1 MLNLRLLLSLWKAG
15 SILLRQLWDQ
25 FRDCLYAAIIL
36 SQDKGWA
43 FRRGHSGQ
51 PREGQVVGIIW
62 QARIRMCLAGWWL
75 EIPTSFIWLLPNYVC
90 EWYLPATPIFDGDWY
105 CSFQITWSRKSAMTG
120 KKDIKTA
127 GKVSLIA
134 NSLVVCLLTYFFTQV
149 LNSDQFV
156 VWYDSCIIKIF
167 SIFVFKTCE
176 IFGNYYN
183 NAL

>member
-1 MLNLRLLLSLWKAG
+1 
-15 SILLRQLWDQ
+15 
-25 FRDCLYAAIIL
+25 
-36 SQDKGWA
+36 
-43 FRRGHSGQ
+43 
-51 PREGQVVGIIW
+51 
-62 QARIRMCLAGWWL
+62 
-75 EIPTSFIWLLPNYVC
+75 
-90 EWYLPATPIFDGDWY
+90 
-105 CSFQITWSRKSAMTG
+105 MTG